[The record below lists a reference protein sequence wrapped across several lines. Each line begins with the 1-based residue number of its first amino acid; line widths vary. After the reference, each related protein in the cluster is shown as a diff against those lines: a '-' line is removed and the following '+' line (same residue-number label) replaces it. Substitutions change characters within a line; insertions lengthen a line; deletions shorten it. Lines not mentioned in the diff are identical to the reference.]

1 MLQRKHRLVM
11 TLAFVLL
18 NCSIIDKMNVVKALR
33 ETDGVLDVFVTSGI
47 YDIILKVRAESE
59 EKLHELVMTK
69 IRIIEGITSSI
80 TMVAHSLEPTNTGS
94 LTG

>member
-1 MLQRKHRLVM
+1 M

-18 NCSIIDKMNVVKALR
+18 NCSIIDKVNVVKALR

-80 TMVAHSLEPTNTGS
+80 TMIAHNPEPTTTGS

>member
-1 MLQRKHRLVM
+1 M

-18 NCSIIDKMNVVKALR
+18 NCSIIDKVNVVKALR

-69 IRIIEGITSSI
+69 IRIIKGITSI
-80 TMVAHSLEPTNTGS
+80 IAMIAHNPEPTT
-94 LTG
+94 TEAV

>member
-1 MLQRKHRLVM
+1 M

-18 NCSIIDKMNVVKALR
+18 NCSIIDKLNVVKALQ

-80 TMVAHSLEPTNTGS
+80 TMIAHNPEPTNTGS